1 MSRPLA
7 LPAPLRAWV
16 EGEAAKM
23 LLAPGVPPVDF
34 TAPPGEPALAPAD
47 GVSWRVFKNPLTLFI
62 GGVAAVLLELA
73 EPRVRAGVW
82 EHSDFR
88 RDPLKRLQRTGLAAM
103 VTVYGARSVAEA
115 MIAGIGR
122 QHARVAGTT
131 PAGEPYRADDPGL
144 LTWVQATAGY
154 GFMEAYARFVRPLGA
169 AERDAMWAEGA
180 PAAALYGA
188 DRPPLSKAA
197 WRALYREWE
206 PRLEPSPAIEEFL
219 ELMAR
224 VPAMP
229 GAARPIQPLLLRAA
243 VDVLPD
249 GLAAKLGLAERL
261 GPAGRAL
268 VRAAARAA
276 DRVVLRNAPP
286 VLACRRLGL
295 AADCLYR

>member
-16 EGEAAKM
+16 EGEAGKM
-23 LLAPGVPPVDF
+23 LASPGVPPVDF
-34 TAPPGEPALAPAD
+34 AAPPGEPALAPAD
-47 GVSWRVFKNPLTLFI
+47 GVSWRVFKNPLTLFV

-82 EHSDFR
+82 EFSDFR
-88 RDPLKRLQRTGLAAM
+88 RDPLARLQRTGLAAM
-103 VTVYGARSVAEA
+103 VTVYGARSVAET

-122 QHARVAGTT
+122 QHARVHGVT
-131 PAGEPYRADDPGL
+131 PAGEPYRADDPAL
-144 LTWVQATAGY
+144 LSWVQATAGY
-154 GFMEAYARFVRPLGA
+154 GFMEAYSRFVRPLCA

-188 DRPPLSKAA
+188 DRPPADEAA

-206 PRLEPSPAIEEFL
+206 PRLEPSSAIGEFMGV
-219 ELMAR
+219 MAR
-224 VPAMP
+224 VPALP
-229 GAARPIQPLLLRAA
+229 GAARTIQPLLLRAA

-249 GLAAKLGLAERL
+249 GLAARLGLPARL
-261 GPAGRAL
+261 GSTSRAL

-276 DRVVLRNAPP
+276 DRVTLRNAPP
-286 VLACRRLGL
+286 ARACARLGL
-295 AADCLYR
+295 AADYLYR